1 MYRIFKNLHDKRE
14 DMTMYEELYETG
26 KTAEE
31 AVGRLKKIIHV
42 LRGEN
47 GCPWDRVQTHS
58 TLRRCMIEEAYE
70 VIEAIDNQDF
80 NNLEEELGDV
90 LLQVVMHSEIGE
102 EEGNLHLTA
111 IANRECEKMLRRH
124 PHVFGKKNAVF
135 SNNHAESIDNVLE
148 KWENVKR
155 KEHGVVSRTESM
167 RNIPKALPALL
178 RSEKI
183 QKKAAEVGF
192 DWDQVEDAFAKVK
205 EETLELLEIYEGI
218 DKNRIK
224 EEVGDL
230 LFAVVNVARFLGID
244 PEDALNGTS
253 QKFIERFEFI
263 ESTAEAQGRKL
274 DEMSLQEMD
283 KLWDEAKLKKK

>member
-1 MYRIFKNLHDKRE
+1 MYRILKNLHDKRE
-14 DMTMYEELYETG
+14 DMTMYEELYESG

-80 NNLEEELGDV
+80 SNLEEELGDV
-90 LLQVVMHSEIGE
+90 LLQVIMHSEIGE
-102 EEGNLHLTA
+102 EEGKLHLVD

-167 RNIPKALPALL
+167 RNIPKVLPALL

-274 DEMSLQEMD
+274 EEMTLQEMD
-283 KLWDEAKLKKK
+283 KLWD